1 MKNSDISDAREKLKS
16 LQAIIGY
23 NFNNENLLFTSL
35 VHKSA
40 SEAELLTAPYDAQSL
55 EFLGDKVLSYV
66 LAKYLFTKYIDK
78 DEGALSELIA
88 MLGKASYQ
96 NMIAKDLRLDEYIY
110 MEANLRANLNK
121 TSILSDHLEAL
132 IAAIYLD
139 SDIDAAEKFILDKYL
154 KDANMLLDAK
164 NDFINYR
171 NILIEYAQKH
181 GLDLIFTLVKEYGPD
196 NDKSFEYKAELD
208 GHKAIATAK
217 TKKAAKQMASK
228 KLAIEMNL
236 IEWKKTI

>member
-23 NFNNENLLFTSL
+23 NFNDENLLFTSL

-40 SEAELLTAPYDAQSL
+40 SEAELLTAPYNAQSL

-66 LAKYLFTKYIDK
+66 LAKDLFTKYIDK
-78 DEGALSELIA
+78 DEGALSKLIA

-96 NMIAKDLRLDEYIY
+96 NMVAKNLHLDEYIY
-110 MEANLRANLNK
+110 MEANLRLNLDK

-139 SDIDAAEKFILDKYL
+139 SEIDVAEKFILDKYL
-154 KDANMLLDAK
+154 KDANMLLDAN
-164 NDFINYR
+164 NDFLNYR

-181 GLDLIFTLVKEYGPD
+181 GLDLIFTLVNEYGPD

>member
-40 SEAELLTAPYDAQSL
+40 SEAELLTAPYNAQSL

-78 DEGALSELIA
+78 DEGTLSKLIA

-96 NMIAKDLRLDEYIY
+96 NMVAKDLHLDEYIY
-110 MEANLRANLNK
+110 MEANLRLNLDK

-139 SDIDAAEKFILDKYL
+139 SNIDTAEKFILDKYL
-154 KDANMLLDAK
+154 KDANMLLDS
-164 NDFINYR
+164 NNNFLNYR

-181 GLDLIFTLVKEYGPD
+181 GLDLILTIVNEYGPD

-236 IEWKKTI
+236 IE

>member
-40 SEAELLTAPYDAQSL
+40 SEAELLAAPYDAQSL

-96 NMIAKDLRLDEYIY
+96 NMVAKDLHLDEYIY
-110 MEANLRANLNK
+110 METNLRLNLDK

-139 SDIDAAEKFILDKYL
+139 SDIDAAKKFILDKYL
-154 KDANMLLDAK
+154 KDANMLLDA
-164 NDFINYR
+164 NSDFLNYR

-181 GLDLIFTLVKEYGPD
+181 GLDLIFALVNEYGPD

-236 IEWKKTI
+236 IE

>member
-23 NFNNENLLFTSL
+23 NFNDENLLFTSL

-40 SEAELLTAPYDAQSL
+40 SEAELLTAPYNAQIL

-78 DEGALSELIA
+78 DEGALSKLIA

-96 NMIAKDLRLDEYIY
+96 NMVAKNLHLDEYIY
-110 MEANLRANLNK
+110 MEANLRLNLDK

-139 SDIDAAEKFILDKYL
+139 SDIDVAEKFILDKYL
-154 KDANMLLDAK
+154 KDANMLLDAN
-164 NDFINYR
+164 NDFLNYR

-196 NDKSFEYKAELD
+196 NDKSFEYKVELD

-236 IEWKKTI
+236 IE

>member
-23 NFNNENLLFTSL
+23 NFNDENLLFTSL

-78 DEGALSELIA
+78 DEGTLSELIA

-96 NMIAKDLRLDEYIY
+96 NMVAKDLHLDEYFY
-110 MEANLRANLNK
+110 LEANLRLNLDK

-139 SDIDAAEKFILDKYL
+139 SDIDVAEKFILDKYL
-154 KDANMLLDAK
+154 KDANMLLDAN
-164 NDFINYR
+164 NDFLNYR

-228 KLAIEMNL
+228 KLAIEMKL
-236 IEWKKTI
+236 IK

>member
-40 SEAELLTAPYDAQSL
+40 REAELLAAPYDAQSL

-66 LAKYLFTKYIDK
+66 LAKYLFTKHIDK
-78 DEGALSELIA
+78 DEGTLSKLIA

-96 NMIAKDLRLDEYIY
+96 NMVAKNLHLDEYIY
-110 MEANLRANLNK
+110 MEANLRLDLDK

-139 SDIDAAEKFILDKYL
+139 SDIDAAKKFILDKYL
-154 KDANMLLDAK
+154 KDANMLLDAN
-164 NDFINYR
+164 NDFLNYR

-181 GLDLIFTLVKEYGPD
+181 GLDLIFTLVNEYGPD

-236 IEWKKTI
+236 IE

>member
-23 NFNNENLLFTSL
+23 NFNDENLLFTSL
-35 VHKSA
+35 VHNSA
-40 SEAELLTAPYDAQSL
+40 REAEDLTAPYNAQSL

-78 DEGALSELIA
+78 DEGTLSKLIA

-96 NMIAKDLRLDEYIY
+96 NMVAKDLHLDEYIY
-110 MEANLRANLNK
+110 MEANLRLNLDK

-139 SDIDAAEKFILDKYL
+139 SDIARAEKFILDKYL
-154 KDANMLLDAK
+154 KDANMLLDAN
-164 NDFINYR
+164 NDFLNYR

-181 GLDLIFTLVKEYGPD
+181 GLELIFTIVNEYGPD

-236 IEWKKTI
+236 IE

>member
-40 SEAELLTAPYDAQSL
+40 REAELLAAPYDAQSL

-96 NMIAKDLRLDEYIY
+96 NMVAKDLHLDEYIY
-110 MEANLRANLNK
+110 MEANLRLNLDK

-139 SDIDAAEKFILDKYL
+139 SDINTAEEFILDKYL
-154 KDANMLLDAK
+154 KDANMLLDAN
-164 NDFINYR
+164 NDFLNYR

-236 IEWKKTI
+236 IE

>member
-40 SEAELLTAPYDAQSL
+40 REAELLAAPYDAQSL
-55 EFLGDKVLSYV
+55 EFLGDKVLSYI
-66 LAKYLFTKYIDK
+66 LAKYLYTKYIDK
-78 DEGALSELIA
+78 DEGALSKLIA

-96 NMIAKDLRLDEYIY
+96 NMVAKDLHLDEYIY
-110 MEANLRANLNK
+110 MEANLRLNLDK

-139 SDIDAAEKFILDKYL
+139 SDIDTAEKFILDKYL
-154 KDANMLLDAK
+154 KDANMLLDAN
-164 NDFINYR
+164 NDFLNYR

-181 GLDLIFTLVKEYGPD
+181 GLDLIFTLVNEYGPD

-236 IEWKKTI
+236 IE

>member
-23 NFNNENLLFTSL
+23 NFNDENLLFTSL

-40 SEAELLTAPYDAQSL
+40 SEAEFLTAPYDAQSL
-55 EFLGDKVLSYV
+55 EFLGDKVLSHV

-96 NMIAKDLRLDEYIY
+96 NMVAKNLHLDEYIY
-110 MEANLRANLNK
+110 MEANLRLDLDK

-139 SDIDAAEKFILDKYL
+139 SDINTAEKFILDKYL
-154 KDANMLLDAK
+154 KDANMLLDAN
-164 NDFINYR
+164 NDFLNYR

-181 GLDLIFTLVKEYGPD
+181 GLDLIFTLLKEYGLD

-208 GHKAIATAK
+208 GHKAIARAK

-236 IEWKKTI
+236 IE

>member
-23 NFNNENLLFTSL
+23 NFNDENLLFTSL

-40 SEAELLTAPYDAQSL
+40 SEAEFLTAPYDAQSL

-78 DEGALSELIA
+78 DEGTLSELIA

-96 NMIAKDLRLDEYIY
+96 NMVAKDLHLDEYIY
-110 MEANLRANLNK
+110 MEANLRLDLDK

-154 KDANMLLDAK
+154 KDANILLDAN
-164 NDFINYR
+164 NDFLNYR

-181 GLDLIFTLVKEYGPD
+181 GLDLVFTLVKEYGPD

-208 GHKAIATAK
+208 GYKAIATAK

-236 IEWKKTI
+236 IE

>member
-23 NFNNENLLFTSL
+23 NFNDENLLFTSL
-35 VHKSA
+35 VHRSA
-40 SEAELLTAPYDAQSL
+40 REAELLTVPYNAQSL

-96 NMIAKDLRLDEYIY
+96 NMVAKNLHLDEYIY
-110 MEANLRANLNK
+110 MEANLRLNLDK

-154 KDANMLLDAK
+154 KHAHLVLDAN
-164 NDFINYR
+164 NEFINYKS
-171 NILIEYAQKH
+171 ILIEYAQKH
-181 GLDLIFTLVKEYGPD
+181 DLELVYTLLNEYGPD
-196 NDKSFEYKAELD
+196 NDKSFEYAVELD
-208 GHKAIATAK
+208 GYRAIAIAKRKKTA
-217 TKKAAKQMASK
+217 QQLASK
-228 KLAIEMNL
+228 ELAIEMNL
-236 IEWKKTI
+236 IE

>member
-23 NFNNENLLFTSL
+23 NFNDENLLFTSL

-78 DEGALSELIA
+78 DEGTLSELIA

-96 NMIAKDLRLDEYIY
+96 NMVAKNLHLDEYIY
-110 MEANLRANLNK
+110 MEANLRLDLDK

-154 KDANMLLDAK
+154 KDANILLDAN
-164 NDFINYR
+164 NDFLNYR

-181 GLDLIFTLVKEYGPD
+181 GLDLIFTLVNEYGPD

-217 TKKAAKQMASK
+217 TKKAAKQLASK

-236 IEWKKTI
+236 IE

>member
-23 NFNNENLLFTSL
+23 NFNDENLLFTSL

-40 SEAELLTAPYDAQSL
+40 SEAEFLTAPYDAQSL

-78 DEGALSELIA
+78 DEGDLSELIA

-96 NMIAKDLRLDEYIY
+96 NMVAKNLHLDEYIY
-110 MEANLRANLNK
+110 MEANLRLDLDK

-139 SDIDAAEKFILDKYL
+139 SDINTAEKFILDKYL
-154 KDANMLLDAK
+154 KDANMLLDAN
-164 NDFINYR
+164 NDFLNYR

-181 GLDLIFTLVKEYGPD
+181 GLDLIFTLLKEYGLD

-208 GHKAIATAK
+208 GHKAIARAK

-236 IEWKKTI
+236 IE

>member
-23 NFNNENLLFTSL
+23 NFNDENLLFTSL

-78 DEGALSELIA
+78 DEGTLSKLIA

-96 NMIAKDLRLDEYIY
+96 NMVAKDLHLDEYIY
-110 MEANLRANLNK
+110 MEANLRLNLDK

-154 KDANMLLDAK
+154 KDANMLLDAN
-164 NDFINYR
+164 NDFLNYR
-171 NILIEYAQKH
+171 NILIEYSQKH
-181 GLDLIFTLVKEYGPD
+181 GLDLIFTLVNEYGPD

-236 IEWKKTI
+236 IE

>member
-23 NFNNENLLFTSL
+23 NFNDENLLFTSL

-40 SEAELLTAPYDAQSL
+40 SEAELLTAPYNAQSL

-78 DEGALSELIA
+78 DEGTLSELIA

-96 NMIAKDLRLDEYIY
+96 NMVAKDLHLDEFIY
-110 MEANLRANLNK
+110 MEANLRLNLDK

-154 KDANMLLDAK
+154 KDANILLDAN
-164 NDFINYR
+164 NDFLNYR

-181 GLDLIFTLVKEYGPD
+181 GLDLIFTLVNEYGPD

-236 IEWKKTI
+236 IE

>member
-23 NFNNENLLFTSL
+23 NFNDENLLFTSL

-40 SEAELLTAPYDAQSL
+40 SEAELLTAPYNAQSL

-78 DEGALSELIA
+78 DEGTLSELIA

-96 NMIAKDLRLDEYIY
+96 NMVAKDLHLDEYIY
-110 MEANLRANLNK
+110 MEANLRLNLDK

-139 SDIDAAEKFILDKYL
+139 SDIARAEKFILDKYL
-154 KDANMLLDAK
+154 KDANMLLDAN
-164 NDFINYR
+164 NDFLNYR

-181 GLDLIFTLVKEYGPD
+181 GLDLIFTLVNEYGPD

-236 IEWKKTI
+236 IE

>member
-23 NFNNENLLFTSL
+23 NFNDENLLFTSL

-78 DEGALSELIA
+78 DEGTLSKLIA

-96 NMIAKDLRLDEYIY
+96 NMVAKDLHLDEYIY
-110 MEANLRANLNK
+110 MEANLRLDLDK
-121 TSILSDHLEAL
+121 TSIISDHLEAL

-154 KDANMLLDAK
+154 KDANMLLDAN
-164 NDFINYR
+164 NDFLNYR

-181 GLDLIFTLVKEYGPD
+181 GLDLIFTLVNEYGPD

-217 TKKAAKQMASK
+217 TKKAAKQMAAK

-236 IEWKKTI
+236 IE

>member
-1 MKNSDISDAREKLKS
+1 MKNSNISDAREKLKS

-23 NFNNENLLFTSL
+23 NFNDENLLFTSL

-40 SEAELLTAPYDAQSL
+40 SEAELLTAPYNAQIL

-78 DEGALSELIA
+78 DEGALSKLIA

-96 NMIAKDLRLDEYIY
+96 NMVAKNLHLDEYIY
-110 MEANLRANLNK
+110 MEANLRLNLDK

-139 SDIDAAEKFILDKYL
+139 SDIDVAEKFILDKYL
-154 KDANMLLDAK
+154 KDANMLLDAN
-164 NDFINYR
+164 NDFLNYR

-196 NDKSFEYKAELD
+196 NDKSFEYKVELD

-236 IEWKKTI
+236 IE

>member
-1 MKNSDISDAREKLKS
+1 MKNFDISDAREKLKS

-23 NFNNENLLFTSL
+23 NFNDENLLFTSL

-40 SEAELLTAPYDAQSL
+40 REAEDLIAPYNAQSL

-78 DEGALSELIA
+78 DEGTLSKYIA

-96 NMIAKDLRLDEYIY
+96 NVVAKELRLEEYIY
-110 MEANLRANLNK
+110 METNLSFNLDK
-121 TSILSDHLEAL
+121 TSILADHLEAL

-139 SDIDAAEKFILDKYL
+139 SDIEKVEKFIMDKYL
-154 KDANMLLDAK
+154 KSAHMVLDVN
-164 NDFINYR
+164 NDFRNYK

-181 GLDLIFTLVKEYGPD
+181 GLDLVYTLLNEYGPD
-196 NDKSFEYKAELD
+196 NDKSFEYAVELD
-208 GHKAIATAK
+208 GYRAIARAKKKKTAQ
-217 TKKAAKQMASK
+217 QMASK
-228 KLAIEMNL
+228 ELAIEMNL
-236 IEWKKTI
+236 IE

>member
-23 NFNNENLLFTSL
+23 NFNDENLLFTSL

-40 SEAELLTAPYDAQSL
+40 SEAEFLTASYSAQSL

-78 DEGALSELIA
+78 DEGTLSKYIA

-96 NMIAKDLRLDEYIY
+96 NMVAKDLHLDEYIY
-110 MEANLRANLNK
+110 MEANLRLDLDK

-164 NDFINYR
+164 NDFLNYR

-181 GLDLIFTLVKEYGPD
+181 GLDLIFTLVNEYGPD

-236 IEWKKTI
+236 IE

>member
-96 NMIAKDLRLDEYIY
+96 NMVAKNLHLDEYIY
-110 MEANLRANLNK
+110 MEANLRLDLDK

-139 SDIDAAEKFILDKYL
+139 SDIARAEKFILDKYL
-154 KDANMLLDAK
+154 KDANMLLDVN
-164 NDFINYR
+164 NDFLNYR

-181 GLDLIFTLVKEYGPD
+181 GLDLIFTLVNEYGPD

-236 IEWKKTI
+236 IE

>member
-96 NMIAKDLRLDEYIY
+96 NMVAKNLHLDEYIY
-110 MEANLRANLNK
+110 MEANLRLDLDK

-139 SDIDAAEKFILDKYL
+139 SDINTAEKFILDKYL
-154 KDANMLLDAK
+154 KDANMLLDVN
-164 NDFINYR
+164 NDFLNYR

-181 GLDLIFTLVKEYGPD
+181 GLDLIFTLVNEYGPD

-236 IEWKKTI
+236 IE

>member
-23 NFNNENLLFTSL
+23 NFNDENLIFTSL

-78 DEGALSELIA
+78 DEGALSKLIA

-96 NMIAKDLRLDEYIY
+96 NMVAKNLHLDEYIY
-110 MEANLRANLNK
+110 MEANLRLDLDK
-121 TSILSDHLEAL
+121 TSIISDHLEAL

-139 SDIDAAEKFILDKYL
+139 SDIARAEKFILDKYL
-154 KDANMLLDAK
+154 KDANMLLDAN
-164 NDFINYR
+164 NDFLNYR
-171 NILIEYAQKH
+171 NILIDYAQKH
-181 GLDLIFTLVKEYGPD
+181 GLDLIFTLVNVYGPD

-236 IEWKKTI
+236 IE

>member
-23 NFNNENLLFTSL
+23 NFNDENLLFTSL

-78 DEGALSELIA
+78 DEGALSKLIA

-96 NMIAKDLRLDEYIY
+96 NMVAKDLHLDEYIY
-110 MEANLRANLNK
+110 MEANLRLDLDK

-154 KDANMLLDAK
+154 KDANMLLDAN
-164 NDFINYR
+164 NDFLNYR

-181 GLDLIFTLVKEYGPD
+181 GLDLIFTLVNEYGPD

-236 IEWKKTI
+236 IE

>member
-23 NFNNENLLFTSL
+23 NFNDENLLFTSL

-40 SEAELLTAPYDAQSL
+40 REAEDLTAPYNAQSL

-66 LAKYLFTKYIDK
+66 LAKYLFTKHIDK
-78 DEGALSELIA
+78 DEGTLSKLIA

-96 NMIAKDLRLDEYIY
+96 NMVAKDLHLDEYIY
-110 MEANLRANLNK
+110 MEANLRLNLDK
-121 TSILSDHLEAL
+121 TSIISDHLEAL

-139 SDIDAAEKFILDKYL
+139 SDINVAEKFILDKYL
-154 KDANMLLDAK
+154 KDANMLLDAN
-164 NDFINYR
+164 NDFLNYR

-181 GLDLIFTLVKEYGPD
+181 GLDLIFTLVNEYGPD

-236 IEWKKTI
+236 IE

>member
-23 NFNNENLLFTSL
+23 NFNDENLLFTSL

-40 SEAELLTAPYDAQSL
+40 REAETLTAAYNAQSL

-78 DEGALSELIA
+78 DEGALSGLIA

-96 NMIAKDLRLDEYIY
+96 NMIAKDFHLDEYIY
-110 MEANLRANLNK
+110 MEANLRANLDK
-121 TSILSDHLEAL
+121 TSILADHLEAL

-139 SDIDAAEKFILDKYL
+139 SDIYTAEKFIIEKYL
-154 KDANMLLDAK
+154 KHADLVLDAK
-164 NDFINYR
+164 NDFLNYR

-181 GLDLIFTLVKEYGPD
+181 SLDLIFTLIKEYGPD
-196 NDKSFEYKAELD
+196 DEKSFEYQAELD

-236 IEWKKTI
+236 IE

>member
-23 NFNNENLLFTSL
+23 NFNDENLLFTSL

-40 SEAELLTAPYDAQSL
+40 SEAEFLTVPYDAQSL

-96 NMIAKDLRLDEYIY
+96 NMVAKNLHLDEYIY
-110 MEANLRANLNK
+110 MEANLRLNLDK

-181 GLDLIFTLVKEYGPD
+181 GLDLIFTLVNEYGPD

-236 IEWKKTI
+236 IE

>member
-23 NFNNENLLFTSL
+23 NFNDENLLFTSL

-40 SEAELLTAPYDAQSL
+40 SEAELLTAPYNAQSL

-66 LAKYLFTKYIDK
+66 LAKYLFTNYIDK

-96 NMIAKDLRLDEYIY
+96 NMVAKDLHLNEHIY
-110 MEANLRANLNK
+110 MEANLRANLDK
-121 TSILSDHLEAL
+121 TSILADHLEAL

-139 SDIDAAEKFILDKYL
+139 SDIDTAEKFILDKYL
-154 KDANMLLDAK
+154 KDANMLLDAN
-164 NDFINYR
+164 NDFLNYR

-181 GLDLIFTLVKEYGPD
+181 GLDLIFTLVNEYGPD

-236 IEWKKTI
+236 IE